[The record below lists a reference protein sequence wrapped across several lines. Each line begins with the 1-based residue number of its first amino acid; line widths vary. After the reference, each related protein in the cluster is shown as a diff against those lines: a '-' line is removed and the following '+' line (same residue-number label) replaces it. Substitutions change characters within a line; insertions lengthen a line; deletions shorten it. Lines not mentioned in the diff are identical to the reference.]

1 MNFEDLC
8 KLIPEV
14 NGEKLPS
21 NKYLRENVEV
31 LISDS
36 SITVYKNEYFSYTDG
51 IHTTVFTKNDC
62 SEFSYKFS
70 DGTESIIDNID
81 ELDWKVVLFVVG
93 EERIK
98 INRKM
103 KDIDFIDKYNKD
115 SLPFIKS
122 YSGFERTFE
131 NGIAEKNEIENALGI
146 LTKRQREVFE
156 MYVYNEMTQK
166 EIARKLETTQQS
178 ISKIIK
184 QVIIKLEKTYKNN

>member
-36 SITVYKNEYFSYTDG
+36 SITVYKNGYFSYTDG

-70 DGTESIIDNID
+70 NGTESIINNID

-98 INRKM
+98 ENRKSNDEKHIDSFNDKIISEL
-103 KDIDFIDKYNKD
+103 KDDYNF
-115 SLPFIKS
+115 LEE
-122 YSGFERTFE
+122 FESDG
-131 NGIAEKNEIENALGI
+131 NINALLSNLTEKQKQI
-146 LTKRQREVFE
+146 LD
-156 MYVYNEMTQK
+156 VYYIDGMTEEDVAQC
-166 EIARKLETTQQS
+166 LNVTQATIKNS
-178 ISKIIK
+178 IKTIMSKIK
-184 QVIIKLEKTYKNN
+184 RNFRKSF

>member
-14 NGEKLPS
+14 NSEKLPS
-21 NKYLRENVEV
+21 SKYLRENVEV

-36 SITVYKNEYFSYTDG
+36 SITVYKNGYFSYTDG

-81 ELDWKVVLFVVG
+81 ELDWRVVLFVVG

-98 INRKM
+98 ENRKSNDEKHLDDFSDKIISELKDDYNFLEEFESDGSINALLSNLTEKQKQILGMYYIDGMTYQEISIKVNTSYSYILKTIKRSTAKINRIFK
-103 KDIDFIDKYNKD
+103 
-115 SLPFIKS
+115 KS
-122 YSGFERTFE
+122 F
-131 NGIAEKNEIENALGI
+131 
-146 LTKRQREVFE
+146 
-156 MYVYNEMTQK
+156 
-166 EIARKLETTQQS
+166 
-178 ISKIIK
+178 
-184 QVIIKLEKTYKNN
+184 

>member
-1 MNFEDLC
+1 MNFEELC

-21 NKYLRENVEV
+21 SKYLRENVEV

-36 SITVYKNEYFSYTDG
+36 SITVYKNGYFSYTDG

-81 ELDWKVVLFVVG
+81 ELDWRVVLFVVG

-98 INRKM
+98 ENRKSNDEKHLDDFSDKIISELKDDYNFLEEFESDGNINALLSNLTEKQKQILGMYYIDGMTYQEISIKVNTSYSYILKTIKRSTAKINRIFK
-103 KDIDFIDKYNKD
+103 
-115 SLPFIKS
+115 KS
-122 YSGFERTFE
+122 F
-131 NGIAEKNEIENALGI
+131 
-146 LTKRQREVFE
+146 
-156 MYVYNEMTQK
+156 
-166 EIARKLETTQQS
+166 
-178 ISKIIK
+178 
-184 QVIIKLEKTYKNN
+184 